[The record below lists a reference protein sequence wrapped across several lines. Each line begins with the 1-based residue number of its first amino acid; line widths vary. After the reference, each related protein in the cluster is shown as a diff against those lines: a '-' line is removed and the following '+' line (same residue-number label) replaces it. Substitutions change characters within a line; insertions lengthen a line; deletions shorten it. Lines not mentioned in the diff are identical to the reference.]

1 MDRQNKVLKE
11 LLDRLTSFVTE
22 DKVAELAM
30 LEAQKEVDH
39 KERVLPI
46 KRKSPSFEAQDSSE
60 EVNLGTND
68 NPIKTKV
75 SGLLVGNDKNQVIE
89 LITRYIDFLHVTIM
103 RC

>member
-75 SGLLVGNDKNQVIE
+75 SGLFVC
-89 LITRYIDFLHVTIM
+89 LIILCSPLFYTSKMLHIHVFQK
-103 RC
+103 